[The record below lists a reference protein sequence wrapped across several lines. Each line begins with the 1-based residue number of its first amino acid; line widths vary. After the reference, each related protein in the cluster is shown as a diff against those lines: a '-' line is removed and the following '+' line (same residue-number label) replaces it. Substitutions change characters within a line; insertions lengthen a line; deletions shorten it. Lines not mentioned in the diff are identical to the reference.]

1 MRAVGAECPLR
12 PLVLAHAAF
21 AAYGCRLRSAP
32 GLRSALRGH
41 STPPCQRSLTAHALS
56 FVRRSRSAAP
66 NLRAPKRA
74 AAAEPRPSETDGG
87 DTYISDVTPTS
98 VREGDAVLSHTRREA
113 PLQLRSRWE
122 GGRGV
127 LAGALQSEREEE
139 TRDRAERG
147 SAVRG
152 SDQASVALERTPRPT
167 DRPRF

>member
-1 MRAVGAECPLR
+1 MRAVGVECPLR

-74 AAAEPRPSETDGG
+74 NAAEPRPSETDG
-87 DTYISDVTPTS
+87 PT
-98 VREGDAVLSHTRREA
+98 RTFQTRHGLGARAAAVLSYAPREA
-113 PLQLRSRWE
+113 LR
-122 GGRGV
+122 
-127 LAGALQSEREEE
+127 Q
-139 TRDRAERG
+139 
-147 SAVRG
+147 
-152 SDQASVALERTPRPT
+152 
-167 DRPRF
+167 